1 MALRVTVSFNHTG
14 DTICGEIVGMNMGR
28 VVLADKE
35 LSMLK
40 CEPCEVAMRYG
51 AAVVG
56 GKICDG
62 RALIIL
68 IANTFQL
75 SRILK
80 EMHELGLKPRV
91 VGRARYI
98 KEPDLTE
105 DQLRL
110 IELAYKLGYFDESR
124 KVSLKDLASM
134 IGVSPSAADR
144 KLRRGLKKIVKYYL
158 SRYGKGDHL

>member
-1 MALRVTVSFNHTG
+1 MALRVTVSFSYTG
-14 DTICGEIVGMNMGR
+14 GSICGEIVGMNMGHA
-28 VVLADKE
+28 VLADKE

-40 CEPCEVAMRYG
+40 CEPCEIAMRYG
-51 AAVVG
+51 AVIVG
-56 GKICDG
+56 GKICEDK
-62 RALIIL
+62 ALIVL

-91 VGRARYI
+91 VGRAKYI

-144 KLRRGLKKIVKYYL
+144 KLRRGLKKIVEFYL
-158 SRYGKGDHL
+158 SRYGRGDHL